1 MSAPSAQTTAS
12 ANAAGLQAVM
22 SIENE
27 ALAATDII
35 ALRHIAVNRPRAV
48 IQAGHIFWIARHKN
62 KITIEAISSQ
72 SKLDRTTPFIQW
84 MTHQLNL
91 RARQSELDELR
102 QWEFD
107 NSGDDTP
114 FTYPCLLYTSPS
126 PRDRG

>member
-48 IQAGHIFWIARHKN
+48 IQAPYPHNQSWIEQHH
-62 KITIEAISSQ
+62 
-72 SKLDRTTPFIQW
+72 LF
-84 MTHQLNL
+84 
-91 RARQSELDELR
+91 
-102 QWEFD
+102 
-107 NSGDDTP
+107 SG
-114 FTYPCLLYTSPS
+114 
-126 PRDRG
+126 